1 MFYIYISFTYACIHT
16 HTMDYYSAIKN
27 EELLLLVTARMN
39 LEGIML
45 SKKNQR
51 ESLHDLAYMLNL

>member
-1 MFYIYISFTYACIHT
+1 MHVYT

-27 EELLLLVTARMN
+27 EEVLLLVTARMN

>member
-1 MFYIYISFTYACIHT
+1 MYTHT
-16 HTMDYYSAIKN
+16 HNGLLFSHKN